1 VLRQADACIRCGD
14 AVGVDAGAYCHP
26 CRWVVRAEVEEG
38 LGALEE
44 YLRTAARFDAWLR
57 QRGLLPPR

>member
-1 VLRQADACIRCGD
+1 MRGRTVTRA
-14 AVGVDAGAYCHP
+14 AGSYVP
-26 CRWVVRAEVEEG
+26 RFEEG